1 MSPPGPLNELYDV
14 VVVGGRV
21 AGAAL
26 AAHVARR
33 GMGVCVLERAEFPSD
48 TLSTH
53 VFQDLDGFER
63 LGVMER
69 LLATGAPLLT
79 EFRLKVDE
87 VDLTQDHPDLAML
100 NIRRRVL
107 DPILL
112 DNAAAAGADVALRTR
127 VVGLL
132 HDERRVTGVRIE
144 DPDGRPSE
152 IRARVVIGADGRNST
167 VARLVGA
174 RRYNVT
180 RNERAGGLAY
190 YEGVEPH
197 GVFHLSIVGSTFF
210 IGSSSDSGLFMAS
223 AYYDKA
229 DHRRFRT
236 PHAFED
242 ALATCPPFA
251 SLLTGATLTAPPQFA
266 SRWEGFFRE
275 SAGPGWALVGDAG
288 HFKDPAPGQGIADA
302 VRQAERLAESVCY
315 GIDTHSLGDQL
326 ARWWRWRDHDAA
338 EMYWWAREYGR
349 AGVQSPLMV
358 EMFRSLAANPRT
370 LRAAHAIAW
379 HQQRPFRIFSPVRA
393 STAAARLLARGG
405 TPRGKVVANLLTLGG
420 RDFQRRWRTHRP
432 VYEEGR
438 AREAQEEPEEVLQ
451 PES

>member
-33 GMGVCVLERAEFPSD
+33 GMGVCVLERADFPSD

-197 GVFHLSIVGSTFF
+197 GVFHLSILGSTFF

-358 EMFRSLAANPRT
+358 EMFRRLAANPRT

>member
-1 MSPPGPLNELYDV
+1 MNEHYDV

-21 AGAAL
+21 AGASL

-33 GMGVCVLERAEFPSD
+33 GMGVCVLERADFPSD

-53 VFQDLDGFER
+53 LFRSLEGFER
-63 LGVMER
+63 LGVMEK
-69 LLATGAPLLT
+69 LLGTGAPPLT
-79 EFRLKVDE
+79 EFRLRVDA
-87 VDLTQDHPDLAML
+87 VDLAQYHPDLAML

-144 DPDGRPSE
+144 GPEGRHSE

-167 VARLVGA
+167 VAPRL
-174 RRYNVT
+174 
-180 RNERAGGLAY
+180 
-190 YEGVEPH
+190 
-197 GVFHLSIVGSTFF
+197 
-210 IGSSSDSGLFMAS
+210 
-223 AYYDKA
+223 K
-229 DHRRFRT
+229 
-236 PHAFED
+236 
-242 ALATCPPFA
+242 
-251 SLLTGATLTAPPQFA
+251 GATPTGPPQFA
-266 SRWEGFFRE
+266 SRWQGFFRE

-302 VRQAERLAESVCY
+302 VRQAERLAECVCY

-338 EMYWWAREYGR
+338 EWYWWARDFGQ
-349 AGVQSPLMV
+349 AGLQSPVVV
-358 EMFRSLAANPRT
+358 EMFRRLAANPRT
-370 LRAAHAIAW
+370 LRAAHAVAF
-379 HQQRPFRIFSPVRA
+379 HEARPFRVFSPVLA
-393 STAAARLLARGG
+393 SAAAARLLARRG
-405 TPRGKVVANLLTLGG
+405 TPRGKVVADLVTLST

-432 VYEEGR
+432 IYEEGPGR
-438 AREAQEEPEEVLQ
+438 D
-451 PES
+451 

>member
-1 MSPPGPLNELYDV
+1 MNEHYDV

-21 AGAAL
+21 AGASL

-33 GMGVCVLERAEFPSD
+33 GMGVCVLERADFPSD

-53 VFQDLDGFER
+53 LFQNLEGFET
-63 LGVMER
+63 LGVR
-69 LLATGAPLLT
+69 DALLATGAPVLNEIQLL
-79 EFRLKVDE
+79 VDD

-127 VVGLL
+127 VTGLL

-144 DPDGRPSE
+144 GPDGRASE

-174 RRYNVT
+174 RRFNVT
-180 RNERAGGLAY
+180 GSQRAGGVAY

-197 GVFHLSIVGSTFF
+197 GVLHFIIQGTVYF
-210 IGSSSDSGLFMAS
+210 IGCSCDNGLFMAA

-229 DHRRFRT
+229 DHQRFRA
-236 PHAFED
+236 PGGFE
-242 ALATCPPFA
+242 ASMETCPPFA
-251 SLLTGATLTAPPQFA
+251 AMLAGATMTGPPQFA
-266 SRWEGFFRE
+266 SRWQGFFRE

-302 VRQAERLAESVCY
+302 VRQAERLAEHVCY
-315 GIDTHSLGDQL
+315 GIDTHTLADQL
-326 ARWWRWRDHDAA
+326 AQYRRWRDRDAA
-338 EMYWWAREYGR
+338 EMYWWAREFGR
-349 AGVQSPLMV
+349 GGEQSPVIV
-358 EMFRSLAANPRT
+358 ELFRGLARDPRRV
-370 LRAAHAIAW
+370 RAAHSVVF
-379 HQQRPFRIFSPVRA
+379 HRQRPFRIFSPLRA
-393 STAAARLLARGG
+393 SGAAARLLVRGG
-405 TPRGKVVANLLTLGG
+405 PPRRKVVADLMSLGA

-432 VYEEGR
+432 VYEAGPG
-438 AREAQEEPEEVLQ
+438 REAQEDPEEVLE
-451 PES
+451 PGGGAGP

>member
-1 MSPPGPLNELYDV
+1 
-14 VVVGGRV
+14 
-21 AGAAL
+21 
-26 AAHVARR
+26 
-33 GMGVCVLERAEFPSD
+33 MGVCVLERADFPSD

-197 GVFHLSIVGSTFF
+197 GVFHLSILGSTFF

-229 DHRRFRT
+229 DHRRFRA

-242 ALATCPPFA
+242 ALVTCPPFA

-315 GIDTHSLGDQL
+315 GIDTHTLGDQL